1 MASVYPITTRTENGG
16 PHDDRLTA
24 RVSLPAP
31 EDMEVRLVVS
41 DTLDRLDEYH
51 GDESLWTGLCTL
63 FLGLIGG
70 VLVNLATG
78 SALGP
83 AAPIILVTFGA
94 MALVTGGCAIRA
106 RARGATTKQRLL
118 RGR

>member
-24 RVSLPAP
+24 RVRLPAP